1 MGLSKS
7 KLKLKDIS
15 VYDGLDFSTDSAHL
29 WIWNPTNIPP
39 HMGLSINGRYFS
51 LKANGLDFNANLQD
65 IIELIDRKKL
75 PVLAIELDVSFTLE
89 QCKIEFDKYD
99 RTIAHVVTCLNP
111 IKSVLD
117 FPSPGK
123 LSELLIEL
131 DANGSLGKK
140 TAWNIN
146 ESSLELPDY
155 SIEDIHAHLVT
166 LSK

>member
-1 MGLSKS
+1 MGLLKS

-15 VYDGLDFSTDSAHL
+15 EYNGLDFSHDSAQL

-65 IIELIDRKKL
+65 IIEVISRKKL
-75 PVLAIELDVSFTLE
+75 PVLAVELDVSFTLE

-99 RTIAHVVTCLNP
+99 KTVAHEITCLNP

-117 FPSPGK
+117 FPSPRK

-146 ESSLELPDY
+146 ESSLELPEY
-155 SIEDIHAHLVT
+155 SVDDIHAHLVSLT
-166 LSK
+166 S